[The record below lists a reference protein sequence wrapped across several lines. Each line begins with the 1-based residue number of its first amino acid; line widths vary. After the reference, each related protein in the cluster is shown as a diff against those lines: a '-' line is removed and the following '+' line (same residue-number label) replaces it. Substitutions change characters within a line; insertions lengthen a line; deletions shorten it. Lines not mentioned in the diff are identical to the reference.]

1 MVFETATPNW
11 KDGKI
16 QLNNLHLYCMP
27 KSVQEEFRLGVQEKE
42 PTVVQGDLLAGVK
55 LEEDEVG
62 QKRLNKMPWFDL
74 TIETLEV
81 ELSLMRLMEGKG
93 IVKSADVKGVRG
105 IVDNRRGN
113 WNKDAVFDAEAI
125 RKSHIPGNFE
135 LDHLSINDLSVFVYM
150 PTGFR
155 PFPISILQA
164 QLSKFR
170 KQW

>member
-1 MVFETATPNW
+1 
-11 KDGKI
+11 
-16 QLNNLHLYCMP
+16 MP
-27 KSVQEEFRLGVQEKE
+27 KSVQEEFRLGIQEKE
-42 PTVVQGDLLAGVK
+42 PNVVSGDLLAGVE
-55 LEEDEVG
+55 LDEDEIG

-74 TIETLEV
+74 TIESLEV

-93 IVKSADVKGVRG
+93 LVKCADVKGVRG

-113 WNKDAVFDAEAI
+113 WNRHIKFDYEAI

-135 LDHLSINDLSVFVYM
+135 LDRLTINDLSIFVYM

-155 PFPISILQA
+155 PFPISILQG